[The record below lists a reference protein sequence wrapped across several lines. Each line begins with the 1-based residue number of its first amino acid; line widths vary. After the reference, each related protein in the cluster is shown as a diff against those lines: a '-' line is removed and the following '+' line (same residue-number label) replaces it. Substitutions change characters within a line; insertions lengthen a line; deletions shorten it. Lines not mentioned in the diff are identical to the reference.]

1 MDMFCIGYNSVVF
14 FALPLFCKQYLH
26 IYKLEKNR
34 EEAVG
39 MMQKMFGT
47 QKRRCTFCTPPF
59 LVS

>member
-26 IYKLEKNR
+26 IYKLEKNG

-47 QKRRCTFCTPPF
+47 QKRRCTFANAR
-59 LVS
+59 